1 MAPTVKSDRLTLPEV
16 AKLYG
21 TRVANIN
28 RLAAEG
34 VIPFQRVEHFVRND
48 GTTGERYVFLRSVIE
63 ADLRRSGELAAERRA
78 S

>member
-1 MAPTVKSDRLTLPEV
+1 MISDRITHAEV

-21 TRVANIN
+21 TRVGNVN
-28 RLAAEG
+28 RMAKAGQIPYQRIEG
-34 VIPFQRVEHFVRND
+34 YVRND
-48 GTTGERYVFLRSVIE
+48 GTSGERYVFLRSIIE

>member
-34 VIPFQRVEHFVRND
+34 VIPFQR
-48 GTTGERYVFLRSVIE
+48 SVIE